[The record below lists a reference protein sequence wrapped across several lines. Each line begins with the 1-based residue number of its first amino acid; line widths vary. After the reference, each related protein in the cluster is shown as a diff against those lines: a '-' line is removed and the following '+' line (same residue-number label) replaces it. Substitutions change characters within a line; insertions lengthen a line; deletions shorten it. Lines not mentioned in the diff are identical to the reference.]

1 MASSLTAE
9 RASDASALCE
19 PQRMSRARDAVC
31 AAEVQLE
38 PPTHAQERRAINSGK
53 VPSARSACKRAEHVR
68 PRNDK
73 VRTHARSSGNS
84 SGSSVKQRAAKPRA
98 AGAHSSACAT
108 AHPMGHA
115 SVLAS
120 VSGFSDDTRRG
131 QAAHGGEEGRAGLS
145 ATEVVDGRR
154 PDLHRAEDEAETI
167 DRTSHAAHGP
177 RTRNYG
183 EPAVSSICTNGH
195 EPLRVGDLHHIAA
208 HHRPVS
214 AARRLSPEES
224 DRSCAPSAAARS
236 CRTVPMPSVSTNRA
250 AKPQPQRAATAS
262 ADRRG
267 HVRRVPQR
275 ADCNTA
281 NGVTANRGLS
291 PKAEVVN
298 RGKSA
303 RSAHVAAAD
312 VPCVSAAP
320 KSEATLDVAL
330 LDLLNGAD
338 SAWSAS
344 AHARSTE
351 QRSVALSHD
360 PMRTNGAADA
370 PHFDPTQQSMDT
382 RGAHAT
388 GIAAADGSGC
398 AVDGDSCCDS
408 RNGTAPTALDVLS
421 VLQLEPTVGVIAK
434 ALADALCV
442 RSTETSLH
450 ASIGVV
456 REHAHALDA
465 SELPGQLTVGSLRAA
480 ADHSAH
486 VEVRHPEM
494 LADLHCKHKLAAAQQ
509 LAAPR
514 PVAPNACDP
523 NGASRPETMRSDV
536 PPPERA
542 TETCTDP
549 LMPVDYTCDQ
559 ATADGTTLES
569 LTANRSGS
577 FSSRSHSPR
586 SMCADGLF
594 PTRVEQLPGRLRST
608 HQAQLLAL
616 LRTDS
621 TVIRQRI
628 TTSE

>member
-9 RASDASALCE
+9 LGSDDSARCE
-19 PQRMSRARDAVC
+19 PQRISRARDAVC
-31 AAEVQLE
+31 AAEVQLA
-38 PPTHAQERRAINSGK
+38 PPTRAQERRAINSGK

-84 SGSSVKQRAAKPRA
+84 AGSSVKQRAAKPRLA
-98 AGAHSSACAT
+98 AGLAHSSACA
-108 AHPMGHA
+108 AEHPMGHA
-115 SVLAS
+115 SVLVAS

-154 PDLHRAEDEAETI
+154 PELHRAEDEADTI

-177 RTRNYG
+177 RSCG
-183 EPAVSSICTNGH
+183 EQPMSSICTNGH
-195 EPLRVGDLHHIAA
+195 EPLRVDDLHHITA
-208 HHRPVS
+208 HPRPVS

-224 DRSCAPSAAARS
+224 DRSCTPSAAARS
-236 CRTVPMPSVSTNRA
+236 CRTLPMPSAGNRA
-250 AKPQPQRAATAS
+250 AKPQRAATAS

-267 HVRRVPQR
+267 HVRRVPHR

-281 NGVTANRGLS
+281 NGMAANCGLA

-298 RGKSA
+298 SCKSA

-344 AHARSTE
+344 VHARSTE
-351 QRSVALSHD
+351 QLSVAMSHD
-360 PMRTNGAADA
+360 QMCTNGAADA
-370 PHFDPTQQSMDT
+370 PHFDPSQQSMDT

-465 SELPGQLTVGSLRAA
+465 SGLPGQLTVGSLRAA

-486 VEVRHPEM
+486 VEVRHAEM
-494 LADLHCKHKLAAAQQ
+494 LADLHCKHKLAAEQQ

-514 PVAPNACDP
+514 PAAPKASDP
-523 NGASRPETMRSDV
+523 NGASRPETMRSDM

-542 TETCTDP
+542 TETRTDP
-549 LMPVDYTCDQ
+549 LTPMDYTCDQ

-569 LTANRSGS
+569 LAANRSGS
-577 FSSRSHSPR
+577 FSSRSQSPR
-586 SMCADGLF
+586 SMCADGLL

-608 HQAQLLAL
+608 HQAQLLTL

-621 TVIRQRI
+621 TVIRQRM